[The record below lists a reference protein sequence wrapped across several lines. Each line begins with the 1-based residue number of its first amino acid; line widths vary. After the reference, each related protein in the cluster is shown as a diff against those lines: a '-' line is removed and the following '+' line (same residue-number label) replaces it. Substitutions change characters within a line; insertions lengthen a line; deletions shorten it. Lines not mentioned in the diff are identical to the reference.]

1 MTSPPR
7 QPRPP
12 GRRFRRRRGS
22 VLIQVGIALPV
33 LMLGIVGVMETG
45 RVLWAR
51 NTLQFA
57 TEETARFAM
66 INNVWNAAT
75 LTERLQARLS
85 GIDPAKVTVTV
96 TPVARPGA
104 APTFVGI
111 RASMPQSF
119 VSFLGINAVT
129 ISGYARVPVGS

>member
-1 MTSPPR
+1 MTSR
-7 QPRPP
+7 ARPL
-12 GRRFRRRRGS
+12 RRFARRLRRRRGS

-33 LMLGIVGVMETG
+33 LMLGILGVMETG

-57 TEETARFAM
+57 AEETGRFAM
-66 INNVWNAAT
+66 INNSWNATT
-75 LTERLQARLS
+75 LTQRLHTRLS
-85 GIDPAKVTVTV
+85 GLNAAAVTVTV
-96 TPVARPGA
+96 TPVALPGA
-104 APTFVGI
+104 NPTFVAI

-129 ISGYARVPVGS
+129 ISGYVRVPVGS

>member
-1 MTSPPR
+1 MTAR
-7 QPRPP
+7 ARPP
-12 GRRFRRRRGS
+12 CLLGRRLRRRRGS

-66 INNVWNAAT
+66 ISNTFDAT
-75 LTERLQARLS
+75 VLTQKLQTRLS
-85 GIDPAKVTVTV
+85 GIDPAKVTVSV
-96 TPVARPGA
+96 APVSVPGA
-104 APTFVGI
+104 APTFVAI
-111 RASMPQSF
+111 HATMPQSF